1 CSQCAGWSNIDV
13 DSSLL
18 WECNEGHQWYTNLEC
33 VPNGGV
39 ADNHPIN
46 VMGSSAHY
54 QPHGREVFILQGLPD
69 ILKFPQLTNQLCSH
83 WMQQQYVRCVFRVKI
98 YLHEMQMDSWTDAR
112 LWTYQAAPVSG
123 RHTAVT
129 GQAGVYYEEWNFST
143 LEIRI
148 KFQILKL
155 ITPSIRAVLKEPPFG
170 KSSYISMVEKHSV
183 ASAERKG
190 EGHSEKKSDMKF
202 ILNQEEVS
210 YERVYAEFS
219 YLVHQSRFIIH
230 LYKRNKCKPANGKF
244 GIIGIQVVG
253 NGLKFNMFV
262 RDEAD
267 LHRYYHLKS
276 MEIPIQSTN
285 EVVVTE
291 FICNLLIF
299 RNIVIINMGYIFHA
313 LPKKKICGSEKSSNV
328 STS

>member
-1 CSQCAGWSNIDV
+1 MLI
-13 DSSLL
+13 
-18 WECNEGHQWYTNLEC
+18 
-33 VPNGGV
+33 
-39 ADNHPIN
+39 
-46 VMGSSAHY
+46 
-54 QPHGREVFILQGLPD
+54 D
-69 ILKFPQLTNQLCSH
+69 ILMS
-83 WMQQQYVRCVFRVKI
+83 
-98 YLHEMQMDSWTDAR
+98 A
-112 LWTYQAAPVSG
+112 
-123 RHTAVT
+123 
-129 GQAGVYYEEWNFST
+129 T
-143 LEIRI
+143 LV
-148 KFQILKL
+148 

-190 EGHSEKKSDMKF
+190 EGHSGKKLDMKF

-210 YERVYAEFS
+210 YELVYAEFS
-219 YLVHQSRFIIH
+219 H
-230 LYKRNKCKPANGKF
+230 LRNKCKPANGKF

-285 EVVVTE
+285 E
-291 FICNLLIF
+291 
-299 RNIVIINMGYIFHA
+299 NIVIINMGYIFHA